1 MTITETLI
9 LELQALSE
17 QQQAEVLAFARFL
30 KIGLSDERRFKTA
43 IQKARR
49 TTRERGITEEDVAE
63 EIKMVRQ
70 GH

>member
-1 MTITETLI
+1 MTITESLLVEI
-9 LELQALSE
+9 QALSE

-30 KIGLSDERRFKTA
+30 KIGLSNEHRFKTA

-49 TTRERGITEEDVAE
+49 TASERGITVEDITAE
-63 EIKMVRQ
+63 IEMVRQ